1 MTEKF
6 GWQFDLEV
14 HSPGW
19 NFPAGKSWVAGWLWS
34 SEGRLISDL
43 RAWIDGRSFLAIHGL
58 PKPGLDE
65 RFLQHPGPPYLGF
78 TIQINPHAGAKLFR
92 FEVRDEHGN
101 WRELFRTQISVDPK
115 AGPCPQAKTL
125 AEILPTQMDRLL
137 RHHTAHPENP
147 WAKLADETVST
158 ALGEPLD
165 SLPNPPFHGA
175 LEEPR
180 EVGWVRYGRI
190 SVTGW
195 LAHRTAK
202 IIRVTAMIDPV
213 LEVSLLHGLHRTDID
228 GVFADLPGR
237 ETSAFLG
244 LVDLP
249 TGSSTPALLKIFAE
263 LENGEKHLVF
273 AQRFTP
279 RILAGAESPLPP
291 LSRASYLKAS
301 WALYRSAKRHHLPKS
316 TWSDLRTALRTAWDS
331 FAVEAPASRSPKALK
346 APELP
351 DDSTNTPLRVMVVTH
366 NLNFEGAPWFIY
378 ELACFL
384 ASTPGNK
391 VHIVSPQEGPLRAV
405 FEQVGLPVQV
415 INVDALLA
423 TQTSAEFHAALAEST
438 ASLPWATTDIVI
450 GNTMVTFWAMHAARL
465 AGKAALLYVHESSP
479 VRRFFARHLAPEI
492 LAVAED
498 AFHVADH
505 VVYTAASTQT
515 VHARIN
521 CDGKAVLMPSWVDV
535 ARVDTFVASHDAASL
550 RRKHGLDP
558 DAVLLVNIG
567 SLCERKGQHIFIQ
580 AADLLQDEL
589 SFTYPD
595 RKIVFVMVGTRPGLY
610 LEMLEKEVARR
621 GLADR
626 VSFLPE
632 TGEIFDFYRLA
643 DIFVC
648 TSFEESFPRVLL
660 ESAAFCLPIVTTNVN
675 GIPEMLAADEAWLTP
690 PGDRY
695 RLATAIKSALDAH
708 FSGDRSRSIKARAK
722 VLQKYHQSKSLPLH
736 TALAQSA
743 ARRHA

>member
-14 HSPGW
+14 HPPGW

-34 SEGRLISDL
+34 NEGRLISDL

-78 TIQINPHAGAKLFR
+78 TIQINPHAGARLFR

-101 WRELFRTQISVDPK
+101 WRELFRTPITVDPQ
-115 AGPCPQAKTL
+115 AGPCPRPKTL
-125 AEILPTQMDRLL
+125 AGILPIQMDSLL
-137 RHHTAHPENP
+137 RHHAAHPDRP
-147 WAKLADETVST
+147 WAVLADETVST

-180 EVGWVRYGRI
+180 EIGWVRYGRI

-195 LAHRTAK
+195 LAHRTSK

-249 TGSSTPALLKIFAE
+249 TSSSTPALLKVFAE

-273 AQRFTP
+273 AQRFSP

-291 LSRASYLKAS
+291 LSKATYLSAL
-301 WALYRSAKRHHLPKS
+301 WALYRSVSRHHLPKS
-316 TWSDLRTALRTAWDS
+316 PWSELRPALRSAWES
-331 FAVEAPASRSPKALK
+331 FATEAPASRSPKAVM

-351 DDSTNTPLRVMVVTH
+351 AENANTPLQVMVVTH
-366 NLNFEGAPWFIY
+366 NLNFEGAPWFIF

-384 ASTPGNK
+384 AYTPGTR
-391 VHIVSPQEGPLRAV
+391 VRIVSPQEGPLRAV
-405 FEQVGLPVQV
+405 FEQAGLPVQV
-415 INVDALLA
+415 INVDAVLA
-423 TQTSAEFHAALAEST
+423 AQTPEEFHSALANATS
-438 ASLPWATTDIVI
+438 SLPWATTDIVI
-450 GNTMVTFWAMHAARL
+450 GNTMVTFWAVHAARL

-479 VRRFFARHLAPEI
+479 VRRFFARHLAPAI
-492 LAVAED
+492 LTIAEE
-498 AFHVADH
+498 AFRLADR
-505 VVYTAASTQT
+505 VVYTAASTQA

-521 CDGKAVLMPSWVDV
+521 RGGNAVLMPSWVDV
-535 ARVDTFVASHDAASL
+535 ARVDAFVSSHEAASL

-558 DAVLLVNIG
+558 NAVLLVNIG

-580 AADLLQDEL
+580 AADLLKEEL
-589 SFTYPD
+589 GFTYPD
-595 RKIVFVMVGTRPGLY
+595 CNIVFVMVGSRPGLY
-610 LEMLEKEVARR
+610 LEMLAKEVTRR
-621 GLADR
+621 GLAAR
-626 VSFLPE
+626 VTFVPE
-632 TGEIFDFYRLA
+632 TGEIFDFYRMA

-660 ESAAFCLPIVTTNVN
+660 ESAAFGLPIVTTNVN
-675 GIPEMLAADEAWLTP
+675 GIPEMLATDEAWLTP

-695 RLATAIKSALDAH
+695 RLAAAIKSALEAH
-708 FSGDRSRSIKARAK
+708 FAGDRSRSTKARAK
-722 VLQKYHQSKSLPLH
+722 VMRKYHQKNSLPLH
-736 TALAQSA
+736 ATLARA
-743 ARRHA
+743 AAHRHP